1 MATHPST
8 TNRATL
14 AQPASV
20 LEPCSAAK
28 QESGARTTL
37 FISKAT
43 PGDDAFAL
51 WLAPRLEAAG
61 YQVFADILG
70 LDSGDH
76 WRRKLTSTL
85 QDSAAKML
93 LCCSNETLARNGVL
107 EEIAIALDLSRGL
120 SDPNFILPLKVRAYT
135 PVFGIANLQ
144 YIDFESGWVEGFEK
158 LLKSLE
164 RQNVPKL
171 TEPRI
176 QPEWAAFQRRRAVS
190 LRLEPEVLTSNWL
203 RILSVP
209 DELRF
214 VSASGAMDQGPL
226 KRALVSF
233 PYPHVPHSNGLITFA
248 DPASCF
254 EWAAEFGSFRL
265 DQSVPYL
272 EFVSAGWPA
281 LDIEPRDASNIA
293 TNLLRQAWEAHC
305 RELGFLEYAYSNSPA
320 FIANEAKIGVK
331 QRVPWGRQGARRNSM
346 LRNIARGKLWEYGV
360 SANASLFP
368 FPHLRLKSRVLFSEV
383 NGMERTGIIGN
394 VRVQHRLR
402 RSVCSSWRNK
412 AWHGRLMAFMEL
424 LAGDSPYV
432 SLSVGAV
439 EHVLVDAMPI
449 QATSPVSARQ
459 LNKLGEDGEETDVTT
474 LAGGYDQS
482 DEENEE

>member
-1 MATHPST
+1 MVT
-8 TNRATL
+8 RL
-14 AQPASV
+14 
-20 LEPCSAAK
+20 SAASRAAVVEP
-28 QESGARTTL
+28 QPVAGPEASARNTL

-61 YQVFADILG
+61 YRVFADILE
-70 LDSGDH
+70 LDTGDH
-76 WRRKLTSTL
+76 WRRKLTITL
-85 QDSAAKML
+85 QDTAVKML

-107 EEIAIALDLSRGL
+107 EEISIALDLSRSL
-120 SDPNFILPLKVRAYT
+120 NDPNFILPLKLRRYN

-144 YIDFESGWVEGFEK
+144 YTDFEAGWAEGLAK

-171 TEPRI
+171 AEPCI
-176 QPEWAAFQRRRAVS
+176 QPEWAAYHRRRAVT
-190 LRLEPEVLTSNWL
+190 LRAEPEVLTSNWL

-214 VSASGAMDQGPL
+214 VSARGAMEQGQL
-226 KRALVSF
+226 KRALASF
-233 PYPHVPHSNGLITFA
+233 PYPLVPNGNGLVTFA
-248 DPASCF
+248 DPVDCLD
-254 EWAAEFGSFRL
+254 WAAGFGGFRL
-265 DQSVPYL
+265 EHSVTYP
-272 EFVSAGWPA
+272 EFSETGWPA
-281 LDIEPRDASNIA
+281 LGIEPRDASNMV
-293 TNLLRQAWEAHC
+293 TNLLRQAWESHC
-305 RELGFLEYAYSNSPA
+305 RKLGLFEHVYSSSVA
-320 FIANEAKIGVK
+320 FMAGQNQLAVG

-360 SANASLFP
+360 SAYASLFP
-368 FPHLRLKSRVLFSEV
+368 FPHFRLKSRVLFSEV
-383 NGMERTGIIGN
+383 NGMERTAVIDGAKA
-394 VRVQHRLR
+394 QHRLR
-402 RSVCSSWRNK
+402 RSVCSSWRNR

-432 SLSVGAV
+432 SLKVGAT
-439 EHVLVDAMPI
+439 EHVLVDAMPL

-474 LAGGYDQS
+474 LTGGYDQP
-482 DEENEE
+482 DEEDEE